1 MLTEEIKII
10 TLSSNNELKHR
21 LQKILSY
28 KNVSILWR
36 KNLDK
41 IKQEMETVTF
51 DILVLMSDAFKNRV
65 DHQIDVEKKIISKSP
80 FTQVLFLFEPKDV
93 EKGLKS
99 LIKIAYQYAR
109 RYPLVIGN

>member
-65 DHQIDVEKKIISKSP
+65 DHQIDVEKNYFKKPI
-80 FTQVLFLFEPKDV
+80 
-93 EKGLKS
+93 
-99 LIKIAYQYAR
+99 YASVI
-109 RYPLVIGN
+109 LV